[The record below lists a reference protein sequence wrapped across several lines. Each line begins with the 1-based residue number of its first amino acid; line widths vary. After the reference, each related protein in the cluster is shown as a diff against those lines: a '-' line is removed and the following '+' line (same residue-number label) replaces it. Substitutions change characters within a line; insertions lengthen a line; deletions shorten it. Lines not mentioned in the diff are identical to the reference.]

1 MNNNG
6 LKTLA
11 RRSLITC
18 VVIGSVVAGI
28 LMSSS
33 RPEIDELA
41 LKGAQQAQF
50 QDLNGKWQQI
60 SNWSGS
66 YRIVNFWA
74 TWCPPCIEEIPLF
87 VGLQAE
93 YADRNI
99 TFIGIAVDEAARVRE
114 FARDNKINYPILIG
128 SGDALRVSEILGNQR
143 SGLPFTVFLGPSG
156 DLIDMHSGAVPEAK
170 IREFADKIH

>member
-11 RRSLITC
+11 RRSLITW
-18 VVIGSVVAGI
+18 VGIGSVVAGI

-60 SNWSGS
+60 SN
-66 YRIVNFWA
+66 
-74 TWCPPCIEEIPLF
+74 
-87 VGLQAE
+87 
-93 YADRNI
+93 
-99 TFIGIAVDEAARVRE
+99 
-114 FARDNKINYPILIG
+114 
-128 SGDALRVSEILGNQR
+128 
-143 SGLPFTVFLGPSG
+143 
-156 DLIDMHSGAVPEAK
+156 
-170 IREFADKIH
+170 